1 MTSSRMLS
9 RDCLADHPSVILF
22 SDYEADAVS
31 LFTRQFRR
39 DVRAG
44 CYELPCA
51 GNGAVLQDVVGS
63 RPEIGLI
70 IAAIYMPDMN
80 GVGNCCRFSGC

>member
-1 MTSSRMLS
+1 MTSPRMLS
-9 RDCLADHPSVILF
+9 RDCLSDQPFVILVV
-22 SDYEADAVS
+22 DDEDDAVS
-31 LFTRQFRR
+31 LCTRQFRR
-39 DVRAG
+39 RVRAG

-80 GVGNCCRFSGC
+80 GVGNCSRFSGC

>member
-9 RDCLADHPSVILF
+9 RDCLSDHPSVIPVV
-22 SDYEADAVS
+22 DDEDDAVS

-51 GNGAVLQDVVGS
+51 GNGAVLQDVFGS
-63 RPEIGLI
+63 RTEIGLI
-70 IAAIYMPDMN
+70 IAAINMPDMN
-80 GVGNCCRFSGC
+80 GVEQLQ